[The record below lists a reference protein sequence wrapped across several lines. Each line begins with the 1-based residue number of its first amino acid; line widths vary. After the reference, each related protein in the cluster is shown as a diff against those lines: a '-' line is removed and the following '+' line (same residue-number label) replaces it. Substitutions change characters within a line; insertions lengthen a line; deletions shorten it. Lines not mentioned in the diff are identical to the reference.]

1 MTELLSRHMNK
12 KIEFQFN
19 RQKAIEAILYF
30 ANARKQQKLTV
41 LHLLKFLY
49 YADMYHLNKYDRP
62 VLGDCYYAM
71 ENGPVAS
78 NVYDML
84 KNSCNDYEL
93 SGWGRD
99 SKVTALRDANLDYF
113 SDTDIEAFDYVL
125 NTFKQQ
131 TPDEMIKETHKT
143 KAWINAWNNKNYF
156 AKRSEMSY
164 EDFYDTNVPPEKL
177 EYLKTYSRL
186 MVF

>member
-62 VLGDCYYAM
+62 V
-71 ENGPVAS
+71 
-78 NVYDML
+78 
-84 KNSCNDYEL
+84 
-93 SGWGRD
+93 
-99 SKVTALRDANLDYF
+99 
-113 SDTDIEAFDYVL
+113 
-125 NTFKQQ
+125 
-131 TPDEMIKETHKT
+131 
-143 KAWINAWNNKNYF
+143 
-156 AKRSEMSY
+156 
-164 EDFYDTNVPPEKL
+164 
-177 EYLKTYSRL
+177 
-186 MVF
+186 